1 MSFRFN
7 RTIPGQSLTLEPKS
21 RAYERPPQI
30 TNPLEALDT
39 HLDRLTNEDVIDD
52 VLYFLE
58 YGADLVTVVQGIL
71 RSAVMEGVHSIDVSL
86 IIAPVIHEHIK
97 GFADAAGIE
106 YDEGFNEEKQKKALT
121 YARDKSRTKELLKK
135 LREEEDSEEPEGLTQ
150 EMPMHSEMHSE
161 MHEEMP
167 QEEPEME
174 AGQQEPAQTGLMAR
188 TV

>member
-39 HLDRLTNEDVIDD
+39 HLDRLTNEEVIDD

-58 YGADLVTVVQGIL
+58 YGADLVTIVQGIL

-135 LREEEDSEEPEGLTQ
+135 LREEEGAEEPEDLTQ
-150 EMPMHSEMHSE
+150 EMPMRSEMP
-161 MHEEMP
+161 EEV
-167 QEEPEME
+167 PEME
-174 AGQQEPAQTGLMAR
+174 AEQQEPAQTGLMAR

>member
-30 TNPLEALDT
+30 TNPIEALDT
-39 HLDRLTNEDVIDD
+39 HLDRLTNEEVIDD

-58 YGADLVTVVQGIL
+58 YGADLVTIVQGIL

-135 LREEEDSEEPEGLTQ
+135 LREEEGAEEPEDLTQ
-150 EMPMHSEMHSE
+150 EMPMRSEMP
-161 MHEEMP
+161 EEV
-167 QEEPEME
+167 PEME
-174 AGQQEPAQTGLMAR
+174 AEQQEPAQTGLMAR